1 LPREQHS
8 QFTIVRTT
16 DEVFSHHAE
25 KLMNQISSNIK
36 EGKKESYFKVLS
48 KLAVAKQFISGIH
61 VISLIGASCI
71 AIVTG

>member
-1 LPREQHS
+1 
-8 QFTIVRTT
+8 
-16 DEVFSHHAE
+16 
-25 KLMNQISSNIK
+25 MNQISSNIK